1 MVKPMEASA
10 QAEYDAALAADLLVN
25 TQLSTWEM
33 LWRTAQRVPHNTAII
48 TGDTHISYRKLAQQ
62 ALRAAAA
69 LAELGVDNGSRV
81 AFVFHPSPDWAVLHY
96 ALGRLGAVGVPINT
110 SYMAAEL
117 EHLFTLAQPELLI
130 TVDQFRDVD
139 MAARL
144 SPVAARFGSIAE
156 MVVLPL
162 SYDGWVA
169 SSTERDRV
177 FGPAGG
183 DELEPASPVGGDD
196 PAYVIFT
203 SGSTAAPKPALIAHR
218 GMVGAATGLQHAL
231 GLVPEDRFVASNPVF
246 HTGGIVWNLTMP
258 HLVGMTSCL
267 VGVYETGKVLREM
280 ERSKITVMGAFDT
293 KLTMMRNA
301 PEYHTVDRS
310 SVRKC
315 NVGATGSFLRSV
327 LPDWNWETVAQVYG
341 STESGGLGSITP
353 RYEADPKVRY
363 DANGRPMPGM
373 EFVIKDPDTGQR
385 CAPNEPG
392 EICFRGWG
400 TFIEYVGM
408 PEATAEAFDDEGF
421 FHSGDYGF
429 IDEAGNL
436 YFRGRYKLMI
446 KTGGEN
452 VSEREVEIFCEDNL
466 EAVKFAIVV
475 GVSDPLWGEA
485 VVAFVELHE
494 GATETSD
501 DLVEACRSRIAN
513 FKIPKRFFVVGEED
527 WPLLDS
533 GRPDRHELRN
543 RAAALMGAEG
553 ETRLRFGDGTG
564 GPQPG

>member
-1 MVKPMEASA
+1 MAKPMQASA
-10 QAEYDAALAADLLVN
+10 QADYDAALAADLLVN

-33 LWRTAQRVPHNTAII
+33 LRRTAQQVPDNAAII
-48 TGDTHISYRKLAQQ
+48 TGDIHISYRKLAQQ
-62 ALRAAAA
+62 ALRSAAA
-69 LAELGVDNGSRV
+69 LAELGVGKGSRV
-81 AFVFHPSPDWAVLHY
+81 AFVFHPCPDWAVLHY
-96 ALGRLGAVGVPINT
+96 ALGRLGAIGVPINT
-110 SYMAAEL
+110 SYMTAEL

-130 TVDQFRDVD
+130 TVDRFRDVD

-144 SPVAARFGSIAE
+144 SPAAARFGCIAE
-156 MVVLPL
+156 TVVLPVDD
-162 SYDGWVA
+162 DGWVA
-169 SSTERDRV
+169 PSSERDRV
-177 FGPAGG
+177 FGPDGG
-183 DELEPASPVGGDD
+183 PALGPSGPVGGDD
-196 PAYVIFT
+196 PAYIIFT

-267 VGVYETGKVLREM
+267 VGVYETGKVIREM
-280 ERSKITVMGAFDT
+280 ERSKVTVMGAFDT

-353 RYEADPKVRY
+353 RYETDPKVRY

-373 EFVIKDPDTGQR
+373 EFAIKDPETGQR
-385 CAPNEPG
+385 CAPDEPG

-408 PEATAEAFDDEGF
+408 PEATAEAFDAEGF

-429 IDEAGNL
+429 MDEAGNL

-452 VSEREVEIFCEDNL
+452 VSEREVEIFCEDSL

-475 GVSDPLWGEA
+475 GVPDPLWGEA

-494 GATETSD
+494 EATETSD
-501 DLVEACRSRIAN
+501 DLVEACRGRIAN
-513 FKIPKRFFVVGEED
+513 FKIPKRFFVVGEKD

-533 GRPDRHELRN
+533 GRPDRRELRA
-543 RAAALMGAEG
+543 RAAALMGTEG
-553 ETRLRFGDGTG
+553 ETTVVQDRHPMD
-564 GPQPG
+564 

>member
-1 MVKPMEASA
+1 MGASA
-10 QAEYDAALAADLLVN
+10 QADYDAALAADLLVN
-25 TQLSTWEM
+25 TQMSTWEM
-33 LWRTAQRVPHNTAII
+33 LWRSAQQVPDNAAII
-48 TGDTHISYRKLAQQ
+48 TGDTHVSYRELAEQ

-81 AFVFHPSPDWAVLHY
+81 AFLFHPSPDWAVLHY
-96 ALGRLGAVGVPINT
+96 ALGRLGAIGVPINT

-130 TVDQFRDVD
+130 TVNRFRGVD

-144 SPVAARFGSIAE
+144 SPVAGRFSSIAE
-156 MVVLPL
+156 TVVLPV
-162 SYDGWVA
+162 DDGGWVA
-169 SSTERDRV
+169 PSSERDRV
-177 FGPAGG
+177 FGPESG
-183 DELEPASPVGGDD
+183 PALDSASGVGGDD
-196 PAYVIFT
+196 PAYIIFT

-218 GMVGAATGLQHAL
+218 GMVGAATGLKHAL

-267 VGVYETGKVLREM
+267 VGVYETAKVLREM

-373 EFVIKDPDTGQR
+373 EFVIKDPETGQR
-385 CAPNEPG
+385 CAPGEPG

-400 TFIEYVGM
+400 TFLEYVGM
-408 PEATAEAFDDEGF
+408 PEATAEAFDGEGF

-429 IDEAGNL
+429 MDEAGNL

-475 GVSDPLWGEA
+475 GVPDPLWGEA

-494 GATETSD
+494 GATDTSD
-501 DLVEACRSRIAN
+501 DLVEACRGRIAN
-513 FKIPKRFFVVGEED
+513 FKVPKRFFVVGEED

-533 GRPDRHELRN
+533 GRPDRHELRA
-543 RAAALMGAEG
+543 RAAALMGAEDQ
-553 ETRLRFGDGTG
+553 TRLRFGDG
-564 GPQPG
+564 